1 MQLVHKYE
9 RTENNT
15 NIESFCSHQGR
26 ALLNRG
32 SAPKTPFDVLLN
44 SSKLFL

>member
-32 SAPKTPFDVLLN
+32 SAPKNTIWCFTE
-44 SSKLFL
+44 FF